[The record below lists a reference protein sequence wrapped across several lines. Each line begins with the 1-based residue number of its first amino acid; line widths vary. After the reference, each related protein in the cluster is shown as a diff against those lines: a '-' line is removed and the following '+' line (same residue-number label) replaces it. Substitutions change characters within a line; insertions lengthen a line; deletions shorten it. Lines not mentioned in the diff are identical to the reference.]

1 MTTALTILLAIMVI
15 ELALVICLL
24 LRYDDDD
31 CKNCNSHDKLTTY
44 YHPKKPNNTKDEL

>member
-24 LRYDDDD
+24 LRYDDD
-31 CKNCNSHDKLTTY
+31 CKNCNSHDKLPSY
-44 YHPKKPNNTKDEL
+44 YHEKKPKPTKDDY